1 MFKKSIL
8 CLLITAILL
17 CACAAPTENPQGTKS
32 DDSSS
37 TALTWNNRT
46 GYDAFWELLEKTYPD
61 IEIERTAYA
70 GGNRTGYSWAQLRAG
85 NISDIFVTSQILDR
99 EVAKRELADLSGY
112 DFISGLPTSVLDH
125 VSIDG
130 GVYLLPIDYA
140 MYGILYNKTLME
152 EHGWEL
158 PKNFAEL
165 EALCKEI
172 EAAGLIP
179 GVMGLQLT
187 GNAFSTVFN
196 LAKTDWFTT
205 PEGGV
210 WERDFLAGDATA
222 TGTWRTP
229 WNMSSAT
236 LISVCLIPTRRTG
249 ATPR

>member
-17 CACAAPTENPQGTKS
+17 SACAAPTENPQGTKG

-85 NISDIFVTSQILDR
+85 DISDIFVTSQILDR

-205 PEGGV
+205 PEGVSGNV
-210 WERDFLAGDATA
+210 IS
-222 TGTWRTP
+222 WRVTP
-229 WNMSSAT
+229 
-236 LISVCLIPTRRTG
+236 
-249 ATPR
+249 PRQAPGGHHGICPALH